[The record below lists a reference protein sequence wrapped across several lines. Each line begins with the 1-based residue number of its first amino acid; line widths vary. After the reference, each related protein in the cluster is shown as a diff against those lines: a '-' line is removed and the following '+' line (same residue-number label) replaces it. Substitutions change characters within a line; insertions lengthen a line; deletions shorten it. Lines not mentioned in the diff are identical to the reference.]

1 MPMHKPTEQNRKKV
15 ISYARLGI
23 THEEIAR
30 VLQIDAKTLRLHYR
44 DELDTAHTIANAAI
58 GGELYRKAMDG
69 DTTCLIWWTK
79 ARMRWSEK
87 RETDT
92 EAPDPITSI
101 EYVEVDASKPK

>member
-1 MPMHKPTEQNRKKV
+1 MHEPTEQDRKKV

-23 THEEIAR
+23 THVEIAR
-30 VLQIDAKTLRLHYR
+30 VLQIDPKTLRLHYR
-44 DELDTAHTIANAAI
+44 DELDTAHTIANAAV
-58 GGELYRKAMDG
+58 GGELDLKAMDG

-87 RETDT
+87 RETDS

-101 EYVEVDASKPK
+101 EYVEVDASLPK